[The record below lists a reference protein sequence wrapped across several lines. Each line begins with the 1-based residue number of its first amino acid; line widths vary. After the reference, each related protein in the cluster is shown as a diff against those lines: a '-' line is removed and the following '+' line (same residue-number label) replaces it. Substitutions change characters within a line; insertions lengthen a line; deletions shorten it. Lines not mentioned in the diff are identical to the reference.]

1 MKIEKLNH
9 KHRPPEA
16 VLTFGDTLEA
26 SRFFKVIAKNRA
38 ASLLRMTY
46 GNAGHIVV
54 LTFSDF
60 NAVEEFS
67 HGCPPHRTSRTV
79 VL

>member
-1 MKIEKLNH
+1 MKVEKFNH
-9 KHRPPEA
+9 EHRPPEA

-26 SRFFKVIAKNRA
+26 SRFFKVTAKNRA

-46 GNAGHIVV
+46 GRGGRAIV

-60 NAVEEFS
+60 NALEEFCRQLPER
-67 HGCPPHRTSRTV
+67 GVP
-79 VL
+79 